1 MGAATCPL
9 LGVTV
14 AKQILVIEDDPGIA
28 DLVRL
33 HLEEAGYEVE
43 VAPDGQAGLKRSH
56 DSRFALIILDLMF
69 PSGPDGLEVCRQ
81 LRARPEYVPI
91 LMLTARATEIDR
103 VVGLEMGADDYLTKP
118 FGVRELV
125 ARVKA
130 LFRRIE
136 VLEESRSAAS
146 DRPIEVEGLR
156 IDPERR
162 EIRVDGKAMKLT
174 AKEFDLLL
182 HFARNPGRVFQRSQL
197 LDSVWGYAHAGY
209 EHTVNAHINR
219 LRAKIERDPSKPK
232 YIQTVWGVGYKF
244 LDPDR
249 PTES

>member
-1 MGAATCPL
+1 
-9 LGVTV
+9 V
-14 AKQILVIEDDPGIA
+14 ARRILVIEDDPGIA
-28 DLVRL
+28 DLVKL
-33 HLEEAGYEVE
+33 HLQEAGYQVE
-43 VAPDGQAGLKRSH
+43 VAPDGRSGLERSQQE
-56 DSRFALIILDLMF
+56 RFDLVILDLMF

-81 LRARPEYVPI
+81 LRARPHDTPI
-91 LMLTARATEIDR
+91 LMLTARAAEVDR

-125 ARVKA
+125 ARAKA

-136 VLEESRSAAS
+136 VLEEAS
-146 DRPIEVEGLR
+146 SPDANRPIEVQGLR

-162 EIRVDGKAMKLT
+162 AITVDGRPLKLT

-182 HFARNPGRVFQRSQL
+182 HFARHPGRVFQRSQL
-197 LDSVWGYAHAGY
+197 LDAVWGYSHAGY

-219 LRAKIERDPSKPK
+219 LRAKIERDPARPS

-244 LDPDR
+244 CDPN
-249 PTES
+249 PAAEN

>member
-1 MGAATCPL
+1 
-9 LGVTV
+9 VKV
-14 AKQILVIEDDPGIA
+14 ARRILVIEDDPGIA

-33 HLEEAGYEVE
+33 HLQEAGNVVE
-43 VAPDGQAGLKRSH
+43 VARDGRAGLQLSETKRF
-56 DSRFALIILDLMF
+56 DLVILDLMF

-81 LRARPEYVPI
+81 LRARREYTPI
-91 LMLTARATEIDR
+91 LMLTARATEVDR
-103 VVGLEMGADDYLTKP
+103 VVGLELGADDYLTKP

-136 VLEESRSAAS
+136 ALAESGVEAS
-146 DRPIEVEGLR
+146 TRPIEVLGLR

-162 EIRVDGKAMKLT
+162 EISVDGKLTNLT

-197 LDSVWGYAHAGY
+197 LDSVWGYAHTGY

-219 LRAKIERDPSKPK
+219 LRSKIERDPSKPS

-244 LDPDR
+244 CDPSR
-249 PTES
+249 STED

>member
-1 MGAATCPL
+1 
-9 LGVTV
+9 VTRR
-14 AKQILVIEDDPGIA
+14 ILVIEDDPGIA
-28 DLVRL
+28 DLLRI
-33 HLEEAGYEVE
+33 HLSDAAYGVE
-43 VAPDGQAGLKRSH
+43 VVTTGEQGLQRSAH
-56 DSRFALIILDLMF
+56 ESFDLIILDLMF

-81 LRARPEYVPI
+81 LRARPQYVPI
-91 LMLTARATEIDR
+91 LMLTARAAEVDR

-130 LFRRIE
+130 LFRR
-136 VLEESRSAAS
+136 VDGMEESAAAS
-146 DRPIEVEGLR
+146 SDHPIEVQGLR

-162 EIRVDGKAMKLT
+162 EISVKGQLVKLT
-174 AKEFDLLL
+174 AKEFDLLM

-197 LDSVWGYAHAGY
+197 LDAVWGYSHSGY

-219 LRAKIERDPSKPK
+219 LRSKIEQDPSKPI

-244 LDPDR
+244 CDPTHTPED
-249 PTES
+249 

>member
-1 MGAATCPL
+1 M
-9 LGVTV
+9 VTRR
-14 AKQILVIEDDPGIA
+14 ILVIEDDPGIS

-33 HLEEAGYEVE
+33 HLEEAGYSVE
-43 VAPDGQAGLKRSH
+43 TAPDGHSGLERSAET
-56 DSRFALIILDLMF
+56 RFDLVVLDLMF

-81 LRARPEYVPI
+81 LRTRPEYTPI
-91 LMLTARATEIDR
+91 LMLTARATEVDR

-136 VLEESRSAAS
+136 VLAESSVEESARA
-146 DRPIEVEGLR
+146 IEVKGLR

-162 EIRVDGKAMKLT
+162 EVSVDGQLVKLT
-174 AKEFDLLL
+174 AKEFDLLV

-197 LDSVWGYAHAGY
+197 LDAVWGYVHTGY

-219 LRAKIERDPSKPK
+219 LRSKIERDPSQPA
-232 YIQTVWGVGYKF
+232 YIQTVWGIGYKF
-244 LDPDR
+244 CDPDQA
-249 PTES
+249 EGD

>member
-1 MGAATCPL
+1 MTRR
-9 LGVTV
+9 
-14 AKQILVIEDDPGIA
+14 ILVIEDDPGIA
-28 DLVRL
+28 DLLRL
-33 HLEEAGYEVE
+33 HLSDAGFGVE
-43 VAPDGQAGLKRSH
+43 VAATGEQGLQRSAKEGF
-56 DSRFALIILDLMF
+56 DLIILDLMF

-81 LRARPEYVPI
+81 LRARPRYVPI
-91 LMLTARATEIDR
+91 LMLTARAAEVDR

-118 FGVRELV
+118 FGIRELV

-130 LFRRIE
+130 LFRRAE
-136 VLEESRSAAS
+136 GMEESANATP
-146 DRPIEVEGLR
+146 DRPIEVQGLR

-162 EIRVDGKAMKLT
+162 EIVVQGQLVKLT

-197 LDSVWGYAHAGY
+197 LDAVWGYSHTGY

-219 LRAKIERDPSKPK
+219 LRSKIEQDPSKPT

-244 LDPDR
+244 CDPTRTPED
-249 PTES
+249 

>member
-1 MGAATCPL
+1 MTRR
-9 LGVTV
+9 
-14 AKQILVIEDDPGIA
+14 ILVVEDDPGIS

-33 HLEEAGYEVE
+33 HLEEAGYAVE
-43 VAPDGQAGLKRSH
+43 TAPDGRTGLDRSAE
-56 DSRFALIILDLMF
+56 SRFDLIVLDLMF

-81 LRARPEYVPI
+81 LRTRPEYTPI
-91 LMLTARATEIDR
+91 LMLTARATEVDR

-136 VLEESRSAAS
+136 VLEESSVEDSARA
-146 DRPIEVEGLR
+146 IEVKGLR
-156 IDPERR
+156 INPERR
-162 EIRVDGKAMKLT
+162 EVSVDGQLIKLT
-174 AKEFDLLL
+174 AKEFDLLV

-197 LDSVWGYAHAGY
+197 LDAVWGYAHAGY

-219 LRAKIERDPSKPK
+219 LRSKIERDPSQPT
-232 YIQTVWGVGYKF
+232 YIQTVWGIGYKF
-244 LDPDR
+244 CDSDQ
-249 PTES
+249 TAGD

>member
-1 MGAATCPL
+1 
-9 LGVTV
+9 VTRR
-14 AKQILVIEDDPGIA
+14 ILVVEDDPGIA
-28 DLVRL
+28 ELLQL
-33 HLEEAGYEVE
+33 HLKEANYVVE
-43 VAPDGQAGLKRSH
+43 VTRDGSSGLERSKAE
-56 DSRFALIILDLMF
+56 RFDLIILDLMF

-81 LRARPEYVPI
+81 LRTRPEYTPI
-91 LMLTARATEIDR
+91 LMLTARATEVDR
-103 VVGLEMGADDYLTKP
+103 VVGLEIGADDYLTKP

-136 VLEESRSAAS
+136 VLEESGSGAS
-146 DRPIEVEGLR
+146 NRPIEMRGLK

-162 EIRVDGKAMKLT
+162 ELTVDGRLMKLT

-182 HFARNPGRVFQRSQL
+182 HFARNPGRVFQRAQL
-197 LDSVWGYAHAGY
+197 LDTVWGYAHTGY

-219 LRAKIERDPSKPK
+219 LRSKIESDPSKPV

-244 LDPDR
+244 CDPEK

>member
-1 MGAATCPL
+1 
-9 LGVTV
+9 VTRR
-14 AKQILVIEDDPGIA
+14 ILVVEDDPGIS

-33 HLEEAGYEVE
+33 HLEEAGYAVE
-43 VAPDGQAGLKRSH
+43 TAPDGRTGLDRSAE
-56 DSRFALIILDLMF
+56 SRFDLIVLDLMF

-81 LRARPEYVPI
+81 LRARPEYTPI
-91 LMLTARATEIDR
+91 LMLTARATEVDR

-136 VLEESRSAAS
+136 VLEESSVEDSARA
-146 DRPIEVEGLR
+146 IEVKGLR
-156 IDPERR
+156 INPERR
-162 EIRVDGKAMKLT
+162 EVSVDGQLIKLT
-174 AKEFDLLL
+174 AKEFDLLV

-197 LDSVWGYAHAGY
+197 LDAVWGYAHAGY

-219 LRAKIERDPSKPK
+219 LRSKIERDPSQPT
-232 YIQTVWGVGYKF
+232 YIQTVWGIGYKF
-244 LDPDR
+244 CDSDQ
-249 PTES
+249 TAGD